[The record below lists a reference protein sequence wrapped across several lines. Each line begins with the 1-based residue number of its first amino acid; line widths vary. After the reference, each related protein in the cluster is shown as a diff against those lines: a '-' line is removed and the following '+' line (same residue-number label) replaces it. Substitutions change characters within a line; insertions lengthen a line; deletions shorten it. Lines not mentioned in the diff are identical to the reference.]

1 MFPKVIIILIA
12 LHLLI
17 PVYLADQRTSML
29 SHHLY
34 SYRLVNSPLPD
45 LSKDPFES
53 LYVTSKIDSSSLK
66 MIEWLDFKL
75 ASSKITNNLCWLY
88 TENNDN
94 VFLKIAFNGHWKTT
108 TNSHI
113 ILIHQPK
120 QI

>member
-1 MFPKVIIILIA
+1 MFPKVIIILVT

-17 PVYLADQRTSML
+17 PVYLADQRILMIN
-29 SHHLY
+29 HHLY
-34 SYRLVNSPLPD
+34 SYRLVNLPLPD

-88 TENNDN
+88 TENNYN
-94 VFLKIAFNGHWKTT
+94 VFLKIAFNGHWKSDI
-108 TNSHI
+108 NSHI
-113 ILIHQPK
+113 IVVQKPK

>member
-1 MFPKVIIILIA
+1 MFPKVIIILNA

-17 PVYLADQRTSML
+17 PVYLADQRISML
-29 SHHLY
+29 NHHLY
-34 SYRLVNSPLPD
+34 SYTLVNSPLPD

-53 LYVTSKIDSSSLK
+53 LYVTSKIDSRSLK

-88 TENNDN
+88 NENNDN
-94 VFLKIAFNGHWKTT
+94 VFLNFAFNGHRKTA

-113 ILIHQPK
+113 IVVQKPK